1 MMSGINWGVLAL
13 VLGLAAFIV
22 VWVTTGPRPR
32 TVLLA
37 GFSGALGIVSGYFLY
52 AYASEKAAEKGA
64 LLYVLG
70 PLLIVG
76 VMSFVFEVLRHEI
89 EGHEEPWPVRR
100 VFSTILILAV
110 FELYIVAWHHGLE
123 QTPEKLSHITE
134 VIFGEHFAAQLGPGW
149 NLIVLG
155 ALWVAVG
162 IAVAWRLRGYILKMS
177 ETPLGDPESQAA
189 RRWPDPRTIGRGA
202 RAGFVAA
209 VVWAPVMAL
218 GYVVLV
224 RAWLMVELLRA
235 DYPGWWREN
244 VEWLL
249 DWTTTLPPL
258 RALLGLAFSVIGNLA
273 YYGHVVGLVL
283 GLALVIGLGWG
294 AATTAGERL
303 WGVPFLAAGAV
314 LLIPLLVNLL
324 LTGDSLRNLAR
335 LCGLAMFIWGVP
347 AVLLGLL
354 APFLREPAAQPQ
366 LWGGLAFGAAV
377 VLAAAVVIGTRGGGL
392 TGLEAGVVVGL
403 AVFFVVT
410 GALLWRGPWVTE
422 FWPVLGLSVATLV
435 WAGTSM
441 AQTIDLF
448 YLQRVAYSLISVP
461 LSGPMTRG
469 PVAIEWPPPWRGLDH
484 GPLSG
489 SSTREL
495 LGPCEPLGPELD
507 ARIER
512 VRKGAAMAERSRE
525 SLRGG
530 VASLRGKAE
539 GIEAAVEK
547 LEAERLEA
555 EKPLCLGRFCLG
567 PKREKAKEDKAKEA
581 KAKEKEGPA
590 VEREVLE
597 HQQALVAAARKDVAA
612 LTHDIDKLDTQLQAG
627 VTERVSGREDC
638 RPLLGPRQAAL
649 HQELVTRALAYGRV
663 LGQLGPIRQDLQKAC
678 LRLDAIGP
686 RIDARLEQIRIR
698 LAQQLELAVTASFGF
713 WTTVGML
720 AMWSLLDR
728 GGKAGPHA

>member
-1 MMSGINWGVLAL
+1 MSEINWGALGLVQGLVLA
-13 VLGLAAFIV
+13 LAAFIV
-22 VWVTTGPRPR
+22 VWATTGPRPR
-32 TVLLA
+32 TALLA

-52 AYASEKAAEKGA
+52 AYVSEKAAEKGA
-64 LLYVLG
+64 LLHVLG

-76 VMSFVFEVLRHEI
+76 VMSFVFEVVRHEI

-123 QTPEKLSHITE
+123 QKPEALSHITQ

-162 IAVAWRLRGYILKMS
+162 IAVAGRLRGYILGMS
-177 ETPLGDPESQAA
+177 ETPLGDPESDAA

-209 VVWAPVMAL
+209 VVWAPVMVL

-224 RAWLMVELLRA
+224 RAWLMVEWLRA
-235 DYPGWWREN
+235 DYPAWWRQSA
-244 VEWLL
+244 EWLL
-249 DWTTTLPPL
+249 DWTVALPPL
-258 RALLGLAFSVIGNLA
+258 RALLWLALAAVGNLA
-273 YYGHVVGLVL
+273 YHGHVVGLVL

-294 AATTAGERL
+294 ATTAGEWL

-324 LTGDSLRNLAR
+324 LTGDSLWNLAR

-347 AVLLGLL
+347 AVLLGIL
-354 APFLREPAAQPQ
+354 APFLRQPATQPR

-377 VLAAAVVIGTRGGGL
+377 VLAAAVVIGTHGGGL
-392 TGLEAGVVVGL
+392 TRLEAGVVVGL

-441 AQTIDLF
+441 AQTIDLL

-461 LSGPMTRG
+461 LSGPAPTG
-469 PVAIEWPPPWRGLDH
+469 LAAIPWGDPWRGLDH
-484 GPLSG
+484 GPMAG
-489 SSTREL
+489 ASSTREL
-495 LGPCEPLGPELD
+495 LGPCEALGPELD

-512 VRKGAAMAERSRE
+512 VRAGAAMAERGRAR
-525 SLRGG
+525 LRGG
-530 VASLRGKAE
+530 VASLRGKAD
-539 GIEAAVEK
+539 GIAAAVEK
-547 LEAERLEA
+547 LKEEPPNEATPKGEKPKAERI
-555 EKPLCLGRFCLG
+555 
-567 PKREKAKEDKAKEA
+567 RE
-581 KAKEKEGPA
+581 G
-590 VEREVLE
+590 LE
-597 HQQALVAAARKDVAA
+597 HQQALVAAGRKDVAA
-612 LTHDIDKLDTQLQAG
+612 LGHDIGTLDARLQAG
-627 VTERVSGREDC
+627 AAERVAVPGREDC
-638 RPLLGPRQAAL
+638 RPVLGPRQTAL
-649 HQELVTRALAYGRV
+649 RQELATRVLAYGRV
-663 LGQLGPIRQDLQKAC
+663 LEQLGAIRRDLKQAGDD
-678 LRLDAIGP
+678 LDATGTE
-686 RIDARLEQIRIR
+686 IDTRLNKIRTR

-728 GGKAGPHA
+728 GGRTAPHA